1 LSFWKIKQNIED
13 VNGGSTL
20 ITIAKQ
26 EESAEIL
33 EIDRKVF
40 GNYSRKKYL
49 QEAIMENK
57 CLVAKDNSS
66 IVGFLI
72 YDTHFFECSFISL
85 LIVHPSERQKGYA
98 KSLMKY
104 FETISPTQKIF
115 SSTNKSNEKMH
126 RLFSSI
132 GYVKSGIVENLDEDD
147 PEIIYYK
154 KLY

>member
-1 LSFWKIKQNIED
+1 M
-13 VNGGSTL
+13 
-20 ITIAKQ
+20 ITIALQ

-33 EIDRKVF
+33 EIDREVI

-98 KSLMKY
+98 KLLMKY
-104 FETISPTQKIF
+104 FETFPLPRKFFLQTINLMK
-115 SSTNKSNEKMH
+115 
-126 RLFSSI
+126 RC
-132 GYVKSGIVENLDEDD
+132 IVYSHQSDTSRVVL
-147 PEIIYYK
+147 
-154 KLY
+154 

>member
-1 LSFWKIKQNIED
+1 
-13 VNGGSTL
+13 L
-20 ITIAKQ
+20 ITIALQ
-26 EESAEIL
+26 EEFAEIL
-33 EIDRKVF
+33 EIDREVI

-49 QEAIMENK
+49 EEAIMENK
-57 CLVAKDNSS
+57 CLVAIDNSS

-72 YDTHFFECSFISL
+72 YHTHFFESSFISL

-104 FETISPTQKIF
+104 FEKISPTQKIF

-132 GYVKSGIVENLDEDD
+132 GYIKSGSVENLDEDD